1 MNKYATVC
9 LVFLLTLHQALGNDL
24 QELHMI
30 AKVKKV
36 GESYEIYRDNKN
48 LLIPTQIKDKN
59 IKKTLSTLEADD
71 EVILT
76 GRITYLRDIE
86 QTQMKPVF
94 LIEGV
99 TPISLRRLALAK
111 HDFPELSLSYPKFE
125 VPYSKKEF
133 LVSTEVASTITMTT
147 SLMLLYN
154 LASTSGPGSPH
165 VVQSIN
171 QGLFLSAGVLA
182 AGLFLYKQAVKKK

>member
-111 HDFPELSLSYPKFE
+111 HDFPVLSLSYP
-125 VPYSKKEF
+125 
-133 LVSTEVASTITMTT
+133 
-147 SLMLLYN
+147 
-154 LASTSGPGSPH
+154 
-165 VVQSIN
+165 
-171 QGLFLSAGVLA
+171 
-182 AGLFLYKQAVKKK
+182 